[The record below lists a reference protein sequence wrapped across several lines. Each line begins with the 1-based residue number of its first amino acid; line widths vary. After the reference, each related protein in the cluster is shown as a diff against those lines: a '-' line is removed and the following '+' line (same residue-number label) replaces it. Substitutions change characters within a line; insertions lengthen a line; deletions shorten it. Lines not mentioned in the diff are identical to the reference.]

1 MKKSAL
7 FSVLGLLAVASSAQ
21 AVQRYNNALPTC
33 EELGYAKHDVTP
45 KSQALFCPFDNSYS
59 VIMDSTYRGFV
70 EKSQLDADYAAYG
83 KPEDFCELE
92 TRTQGE
98 GSSKHTLYR
107 CKKCKTLTYEA
118 GLCVEFCDVKKFP
131 YSSRPEDLYGTVIEC
146 RDNNGS
152 RYAYTSCN
160 NGWKMDAN
168 GVRCDME
175 VADRYGYPYLS
186 EPDKERGVYTNV
198 KSATNLYYAYKKDSC
213 NSGYEFKNYNDS
225 YETGICVKT
234 CAISNCRL
242 DSTDTNGLQNY
253 KCDIPEDCTEGDS
266 VYFNNVLIGMLWH
279 KADSRIDRNLI
290 VGPSVYRKFGMQ
302 GYHFNSPSYDNG
314 KLNTKKILEF
324 CNANNVACPAV
335 EYCLNYSVSGVTEP
349 ALAKGQW
356 YLGSRD
362 ELSSVF
368 DMNLMYVYAILKGYD
383 IGGVGIMTSH
393 SCSFDRASRWVASQN
408 FWWVCWG
415 TGKSDNAYMFPMLS
429 I

>member
-131 YSSRPEDLYGTVIEC
+131 YSTRPEDLYGTVIEC

-175 VADRYGYPYLS
+175 VADRYGYPYSS
-186 EPDKERGVYTNV
+186 EPDKNRGTVVSV
-198 KSATNLYYAYKKDSC
+198 KSATNIYYGYKKDSC
-213 NSGYEFKNYNDS
+213 NSGYEFKNYNDG

-242 DSTDTNGLQNY
+242 DSTDTNGIQNY
-253 KCDIPEDCTEGDS
+253 KCDISENCQVGDD
-266 VYFNNVLIGMLWH
+266 VTYNGTKVGMLWH
-279 KADSRIDRNLI
+279 KADASINRNLI
-290 VGPSVYRKFGMQ
+290 VGTALAKIFGMY
-302 GYHFNSPSYDNG
+302 GFNFESPSYING
-314 KLNTKKILEF
+314 KLNTQKISEF
-324 CNANNVACPAV
+324 CKSNSLSCPAV
-335 EYCLNYSVSGVTEP
+335 EYCLNYAVGGVSAP
-349 ALAKGQW
+349 AFAKGQW

-362 ELSSVF
+362 ELSYVF
-368 DMNLMYVYAILKGYD
+368 GSKEEYVFAIKEMYNIYD
-383 IGGVGIMTSH
+383 KWVLTSH
-393 SCSFDRASRWVASQN
+393 SGSDSRVYVWSSLDFN
-408 FWWVCWG
+408 WNLEYSKEGGG
-415 TGKSDNAYMFPMLS
+415 TCYPMLS

>member
-7 FSVLGLLAVASSAQ
+7 FSVLGLLAVVSPAQ
-21 AVQRYNNALPTC
+21 ALQRYNNTLPTC
-33 EELGYAKHDVTP
+33 EELGYTKHSVTP
-45 KSQALFCPFDNSYS
+45 SSQALFCPFDNSYS
-59 VIMDSTYRGFV
+59 VIIDSTYRGFV

-98 GSSKHTLYR
+98 GNSKRTLYR
-107 CKKCKTLTYEA
+107 CKRCKTLTYEA

-131 YSSRPEDLYGTVIEC
+131 YSTRPEDLYGTVIEC

-186 EPDKERGVYTNV
+186 EPSQERGVYTNV

-213 NSGYEFKNYNDS
+213 NSGYEFKNFNDG

-234 CAISNCRL
+234 CAINNCRL
-242 DSTDTNGLQNY
+242 ASTDSNGIQNY
-253 KCDIPEDCTEGDS
+253 KCDIPNDCQVGDD
-266 VYFNNVLIGMLWH
+266 VTYNGTKVGMLWH
-279 KADSRIDRNLI
+279 KADATINRNLI
-290 VGPSVYRKFGMQ
+290 IGTSANKTFGLS
-302 GYHFNSPSYDNG
+302 GYDSGNPSYDNG
-314 KLNTKKILEF
+314 KLNTQKILEF
-324 CNANNVACPAV
+324 CNTNNLECDAAK
-335 EYCLNYSVSGVTEP
+335 YCNNYSVSDVSAP
-349 ALAKGQW
+349 AFAKGQW

-362 ELSSVF
+362 ELSNIFNAKYMHVLAVKNRYQVN
-368 DMNLMYVYAILKGYD
+368 NLYVW
-383 IGGVGIMTSH
+383 TSNQE
-393 SCSFDRASRWVASQN
+393 STVRATLWSGAYFRAVDS
-408 FWWVCWG
+408 
-415 TGKSDNAYMFPMLS
+415 GKSNNAIVYPMLS

>member
-160 NGWKMDAN
+160 NGWKMDVN

-175 VADRYGYPYLS
+175 TADRDAYPYSS
-186 EPDKERGVYTNV
+186 EPDKNRGTVVSV
-198 KSATNLYYAYKKDSC
+198 KSATNIYYGYKKDSC
-213 NSGYEFKNYNDS
+213 NSGYEFRSYNNMS
-225 YETGICVKT
+225 ETGICVKN

-242 DSTDTNGLQNY
+242 TSTDTNGIQNY
-253 KCDIPEDCTEGDS
+253 KCDIPDDCTEGDKVS
-266 VYFNNVLIGMLWH
+266 FNNIELGFLLH
-279 KADSRIDRNLI
+279 KAKTSTDKNLI
-290 VGPSVYRKFGMQ
+290 LSPTTQSRQWG
-302 GYHFNSPSYDNG
+302 GYGTWLGFTTKSNG
-314 KLNTKKILEF
+314 KYNTKKL
-324 CNANNVACPAV
+324 V
-335 EYCLNYSVSGVTEP
+335 EYAQSQGVAYPAAQYAYEYSISGITEP

-356 YLGSRD
+356 YLPSLN
-362 ELSSVF
+362 ELAYIVAIDYCYLYNNYQQFPYSSWPHLWSSTESEYVRAYYTDF
-368 DMNLMYVYAILKGYD
+368 SSYNMDYQGAKGNNLRIY
-383 IGGVGIMTSH
+383 
-393 SCSFDRASRWVASQN
+393 
-408 FWWVCWG
+408 
-415 TGKSDNAYMFPMLS
+415 PMLS

>member
-7 FSVLGLLAVASSAQ
+7 FSLFGLLIFATSTQ

-146 RDNNGS
+146 HDNNGS

-242 DSTDTNGLQNY
+242 DSTDTNGIQNY
-253 KCDIPEDCTEGDS
+253 KCDVPEDCQVGDD
-266 VYFNNVLIGMLWH
+266 VTYNGTKVGMLWH
-279 KADSRIDRNLI
+279 KADANINRNLI
-290 VGPSVYRKFGMQ
+290 VGTSANKTFGLS
-302 GYHFNSPSYDNG
+302 GYNSGNPSYDNG

-324 CNANNVACPAV
+324 CNANNLECDAAK
-335 EYCLNYSVSGVTEP
+335 YCNNYSVSGVSAP
-349 ALAKGQW
+349 AFAKGQW
-356 YLGSRD
+356 YLGSRN
-362 ELSSVF
+362 ELSNIF
-368 DMNLMYVYAILKGYD
+368 NAKYMYVLAVKSRYQVNDLRVWTSNQESTVRAILWSGND
-383 IGGVGIMTSH
+383 FLASGH
-393 SCSFDRASRWVASQN
+393 S
-408 FWWVCWG
+408 
-415 TGKSDNAYMFPMLS
+415 KSYNVTTYPMLS

>member
-1 MKKSAL
+1 MRNSAL
-7 FSVLGLLAVASSAQ
+7 FSVLGLLAVASPAQ
-21 AVQRYNNALPTC
+21 ALQRYNNILPTC
-33 EELGYAKHDVTP
+33 EELGYTKHSVTP
-45 KSQALFCPFDNSYS
+45 SSQALFCPFDNSYS

-98 GSSKHTLYR
+98 GNSKRTLYR
-107 CKKCKTLTYEA
+107 CKRCKTLTYEA

-131 YSSRPEDLYGTVIEC
+131 YSTRPEDLYGTVIEC

-186 EPDKERGVYTNV
+186 EPSQERGVYTNV

-213 NSGYEFKNYNDS
+213 NSGYEFKNFNDG

-242 DSTDTNGLQNY
+242 DSTDTNGIQNY
-253 KCDIPEDCTEGDS
+253 KCDIPNDCQVGDDVS
-266 VYFNNVLIGMLWH
+266 YNGITIGMLWH
-279 KADSRIDRNLI
+279 KADATINRNLI
-290 VGPSVYRKFGMQ
+290 VGTASNKAFGLS
-302 GYHFNSPSYDNG
+302 GYDSGNPSYNNG

-324 CNANNVACPAV
+324 CNTNNLECDAAK
-335 EYCLNYSVSGVTEP
+335 YCNNYSVSGVSAP
-349 ALAKGQW
+349 AFAKGQW

-362 ELSSVF
+362 ELSNIFSAKH
-368 DMNLMYVYAILKGYD
+368 MYVLAVSRHYNPSDGGVWTSNQAGTVRAILYRGSEF
-383 IGGVGIMTSH
+383 VTSEQ
-393 SCSFDRASRWVASQN
+393 S
-408 FWWVCWG
+408 
-415 TGKSDNAYMFPMLS
+415 KSSHYTTYPMLS

>member
-7 FSVLGLLAVASSAQ
+7 FSVLGLLAVASPAQ

-59 VIMDSTYRGFV
+59 VIMDSTYRGFI

-131 YSSRPEDLYGTVIEC
+131 YSTRPEDLYGTVIEC

-213 NSGYEFKNYNDS
+213 NSGYEFKNYNDG

-242 DSTDTNGLQNY
+242 DSTDTNGIQNY
-253 KCDIPEDCTEGDS
+253 KCDIPEDCQVGDD
-266 VYFNNVLIGMLWH
+266 VTYNGTKVGMLWH
-279 KADSRIDRNLI
+279 KADATINRNLI
-290 VGPSVYRKFGMQ
+290 VGTAADKIFGLS
-302 GYHFNSPSYDNG
+302 GYNSGNPSYDNG

-324 CNANNVACPAV
+324 CNSKSLSCPAA
-335 EYCLNYSVSGVTEP
+335 EYCNNYSISGVSAP
-349 ALAKGQW
+349 AFAKGQW
-356 YLGSRD
+356 YLGSKD
-362 ELSSVF
+362 ELAYVFGAKYMYIYAVKNRYQVNQRYLATSNQNSIDRYFIWTGSSFTF
-368 DMNLMYVYAILKGYD
+368 DVAGKINATTVY
-383 IGGVGIMTSH
+383 
-393 SCSFDRASRWVASQN
+393 
-408 FWWVCWG
+408 
-415 TGKSDNAYMFPMLS
+415 PMLS

>member
-1 MKKSAL
+1 MNKSAL
-7 FSVLGLLAVASSAQ
+7 FSVLVLLAVASPAQ

-213 NSGYEFKNYNDS
+213 NSGSEFKNYNDS

-242 DSTDTNGLQNY
+242 TSTDTNGIQNY
-253 KCDIPEDCTEGDS
+253 KCDIPDDCQVGDD
-266 VYFNNVLIGMLWH
+266 VTYNGTKVGMLWH
-279 KADSRIDRNLI
+279 KADANINRNLI
-290 VGPSVYRKFGMQ
+290 VGTSANKTFGLS
-302 GYHFNSPSYDNG
+302 GYNSGNPSYDNG

-324 CNANNVACPAV
+324 CNANNLECDAAK
-335 EYCLNYSVSGVTEP
+335 YCNNYSVNGVTAP
-349 ALAKGQW
+349 AFAKGQW

-362 ELSSVF
+362 ELSNIF
-368 DMNLMYVYAILKGYD
+368 NAKYMYVLAVKSRYDFNNVYIWTSNQETTVRAI
-383 IGGVGIMTSH
+383 IWGGGSTFGCYGNSKSF
-393 SCSFDRASRWVASQN
+393 SC
-408 FWWVCWG
+408 
-415 TGKSDNAYMFPMLS
+415 TTYPMLS